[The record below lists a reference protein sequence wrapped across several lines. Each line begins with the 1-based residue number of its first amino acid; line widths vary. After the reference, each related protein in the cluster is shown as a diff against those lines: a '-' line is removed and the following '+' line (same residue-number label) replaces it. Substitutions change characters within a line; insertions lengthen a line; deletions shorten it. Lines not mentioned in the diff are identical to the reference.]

1 VDESEVR
8 PTQEDSGLK
17 NGRYELMSED
27 HQIDSWLSFGLAFVG
42 GYCDAAG
49 YVLAR
54 TFTGHITGTLVL
66 AAISVAGHD
75 WRAFLRHLLAIA
87 LFLNGVVLILIS
99 GRFIARAPSRFLL
112 PIVMGVEIV
121 LISTAYFALT
131 SHLTAKF
138 GLSVG
143 CLSLALGLQNGA
155 FSQAGGISVHT
166 TYLTG
171 MITSLLKTES
181 EKYSSQETA
190 SGKPASDQK
199 VKLLGGIWLAFVLGA
214 TVGAAMVF
222 WFGAPGLLGAAFLL
236 LAMVIGQCVFRRHT
250 LATSGSATGWG
261 DNGTC
266 SAAVRLPNLNR
277 GGEPSSSGRGIQK
290 PQKRFCRYGQSLRFL
305 FLLSCGL
312 YFFAC
317 PIHAQTLQEETLSGP
332 DSHETGQGPHGHL
345 FGDWGGERTRL
356 LERGVRFDFQYISDS
371 LWNIKSEQ
379 KERFASWN
387 RFRGTVDIDFGALT
401 GVQGLYFHATALWQ
415 GGGNLGAYLGLL
427 TSPSGMSSQNTCRLD
442 SWWIEKRWLDERIT
456 ARVGQFAGQDF
467 YGAQHYAASF
477 IFEPMGYA
485 LGNLFTT
492 FESFDPPS
500 TPAMEIRV
508 TPLHNLYVKSMVLA
522 GDRSPFSHNS
532 TGLIPQFRGTPVSV
546 SEIGFTPGKKASSVR
561 AFDNVESRKGYSG
574 LYQFGASYNPGKF
587 MSATSATR
595 RSGNYLL
602 YWMASQA
609 LWRVD
614 PKGAKGLDATFAY
627 DWSPPDVNRNNML
640 LTAGLR
646 FNEPLHL
653 HIHNTMSLGYVRN
666 SLSPDFLTHGMSSSK
681 TEQGV
686 EFNTLLDVAQMLL
699 LQPVIQYYANVRGST
714 NRAVVFGFRTK
725 VEF

>member
-1 VDESEVR
+1 VSEN
-8 PTQEDSGLK
+8 PQS
-17 NGRYELMSED
+17 
-27 HQIDSWLSFGLAFVG
+27 DSWLSLGLAFVG

-49 YVLAR
+49 YVLAK

-75 WRAFLRHLLAIA
+75 WRTLLRHVLAIA
-87 LFLNGVVLILIS
+87 LFLTGVASILIS
-99 GRFIARAPSRFLL
+99 ERFNRRMPSRFFL
-112 PIVMGVEIV
+112 PVVMGVEIV
-121 LISTAYFALT
+121 LISSAYFALS
-131 SHLTAKF
+131 SHLTARF
-138 GLSVG
+138 GVFVG
-143 CLSLALGLQNGA
+143 CMSLALGLQNGA
-155 FSQAGGISVHT
+155 FSQAGGISIHT

-171 MITSLLKTES
+171 MITSLLKTEAQRRSS
-181 EKYSSQETA
+181 EKTTRDGET
-190 SGKPASDQK
+190 SDQK
-199 VKLLGGIWLAFVLGA
+199 AKLLGGIWLAFVLGA
-214 TVGAAMVF
+214 TVGAAIVF
-222 WFGAPGLLGAAFLL
+222 RLGALAVIGAAFLL
-236 LAMVIGQCVFRRHT
+236 LAMVIGQFASGGHSAERKAHREICAEERPRGDGHEDYAQRSHSREQVRR
-250 LATSGSATGWG
+250 LLI
-261 DNGTC
+261 
-266 SAAVRLPNLNR
+266 RLWIR
-277 GGEPSSSGRGIQK
+277 GGWHSSTIGSKVLYDR
-290 PQKRFCRYGQSLRFL
+290 RLRFL
-305 FLLSCGL
+305 LLLWCGL
-312 YFFAC
+312 YVFAF
-317 PIHAQTLQEETLSGP
+317 PVHAQVLQEETLSGP

-345 FGDWGGERTRL
+345 FGSWGGERTRL

-371 LWNIKSEQ
+371 LWDIKSEQ

-387 RFRGTVDIDFGALT
+387 RFRGTVDIDFGTLT
-401 GVQGLYFHATALWQ
+401 GLHGLYFHATALWQ

-427 TSPSGMSSQNTCRLD
+427 TSPSGMSSANTCRLD
-442 SWWIEKRWLDERIT
+442 SWWIEKRWLNERIA

-467 YGAQHYAASF
+467 YGAQHYATSF

-485 LGNLFTT
+485 LGNLFTD

-508 TPLHNLYVKSMVLA
+508 VPIHNFYVKSMVLA
-522 GDRSPFSHNS
+522 AVRSPFSQNP
-532 TGLIPQFRGTPVSV
+532 TGLVPQFNGTPMSV

-561 AFDNVESRKGYSG
+561 AFDNVETRKGYSG

-587 MSATSATR
+587 TSPTSSKP

-627 DWSPPDVNRNNML
+627 DWSPSDVNRNNTL

-646 FNEPLHL
+646 FNEPLPL

-666 SLSPDFLTHGMSSSK
+666 SLSPDFLRPGMSSLK

-699 LQPVIQYYANVRGST
+699 LQPVIQYYANVGGGT